1 MPTRFTFPARDGVE
15 ITAYRWMPDGP
26 PRAILQITHGMGEHV
41 LRYQPL
47 ADALTARGV
56 VVYGQDHRGHG
67 AGADPAQLGV
77 LGPTGWDELVHDVG
91 LLAGLARDEHPGLP
105 LVLLGHSMGSFAVQQ
120 FLAGHSDRVSAA
132 VLTGTAA
139 IDLLEPSLDLDA
151 PLDLAMFNGP
161 FAPARTDYDWLSR
174 DEEQVDRYVADPLC
188 GFGLDVAGVKGMF
201 AAARPLADPARMAQ
215 VRSDLPLYIAV
226 GEDDPVNGQLML
238 FNVLAGRYRGAGVT
252 DLTLQSYPDARHEI
266 FNETN
271 RDEVVADLLAW
282 VERVITRVVQDP
294 GRVRPGPPGGPRDR
308 TM

>member
-1 MPTRFTFPARDGVE
+1 MQ
-15 ITAYRWMPDGP
+15 ITAYRWTPDGP
-26 PRAILQITHGMGEHV
+26 ARAILQITHGMGEHV
-41 LRYQPL
+41 LRYGPL

-67 AGADPAQLGV
+67 AGVGSAGLGV
-77 LGPTGWDELVHDVG
+77 LGPTGWDELVGDVD
-91 LLAGLARDEHPGLP
+91 LLVGLAREEHPGLP

-120 FLAGHSDRVSAA
+120 YLAGHSERVSAA

-151 PLDLAMFNGP
+151 PLDLTMFNGP

-188 GFGLDVAGVKGMF
+188 GFGLDVPGVKGMF
-201 AAARPLADPARMAQ
+201 AAARPLSDPARMAQ

-238 FNVLAGRYRGAGVT
+238 FNVLVGRYRGAGVT
-252 DLTLQSYPDARHEI
+252 DLTLHSYPDARHEI

-282 VERVITRVVQDP
+282 LERVTEQA
-294 GRVRPGPPGGPRDR
+294 
-308 TM
+308 